1 MKRVESVVV
10 FVIVFVLCLGVTAHA
25 TEKPQAFKFGTIPVL
40 QSLPLFVAAEKGF
53 FKEQGLNVDIV
64 LFNSAMEKDIAFTS
78 GQIAGYFGD
87 IMPPTVL
94 VANGTKIKMVAVN
107 FNTTAD
113 RRMFAVLASSKA
125 KEQDLASIAR
135 AGIATGSN
143 TIAEYLIIRL
153 LTEKKVPRESIKLV
167 DIKSIPIRLQ
177 MLLSGQVPAALLPE
191 PLATLAETK
200 GAKALA
206 DDRGHGISA
215 TVLAFH
221 TDFLGK
227 NAASVR
233 SFLAAVDKA
242 SAYISQH
249 PDEVRVIMNKS
260 CKVPEAL
267 QSSFPIPRFPKVYTP
282 SEPQVMDVYRWLK
295 EKKIVKKDLTYK
307 DLVADGYIR

>member
-1 MKRVESVVV
+1 MKPVKFS
-10 FVIVFVLCLGVTAHA
+10 IVCIIIFVLSFGAAAHA
-25 TEKPQAFKFGTIPVL
+25 AEKAEAFKFGTIPVL

-53 FKEQGLNVDIV
+53 FREQGLNVDIV

-78 GQIAGYFGD
+78 GQMAGYFGD
-87 IMPPTVL
+87 IMTPTVL
-94 VANGTKIKMVAVN
+94 VANGVKIKMVAVN

-113 RRMFAVLASSKA
+113 RRMFAVLASSKT
-125 KEQDLASIAR
+125 KEQDPAAIAR

-143 TIAEYLIIRL
+143 TIAEYLIVRL
-153 LTEKKVPRESIKLV
+153 LAEKNVPRGSIKLI

-177 MLLSGQVPAALLPE
+177 MLLLGQVPAALLPE

-200 GAKALA
+200 GARTLA

-221 TDFLGK
+221 TDFLAK

-249 PDEVRVIMNKS
+249 PDEVRGIMNKS
-260 CKVPEAL
+260 CRVPEAL
-267 QSSFPIPRFPKVYTP
+267 RSSFPIPRFPRVYTP
-282 SEPQVMDVYRWLK
+282 SESQVMDVYRWLR
-295 EKKIVKKDLTYK
+295 EKKIIKKDLTYK
-307 DLVADGYIR
+307 DLVADGHIP

>member
-1 MKRVESVVV
+1 MKRVKSVVV
-10 FVIVFVLCLGVTAHA
+10 FLIVFVLCLGVTAHA
-25 TEKPQAFKFGTIPVL
+25 TEKPRAFKFGTIPVL

-87 IMPPTVL
+87 IMTPTVL
-94 VANGTKIKMVAVN
+94 VANGTKIRMVAVN
-107 FNTTAD
+107 YNTTAD
-113 RRMFAVLASSKA
+113 RRMFAVLASPKA
-125 KEQDLASIAR
+125 NQTDLSSVAR

-153 LTEKKVPRESIKLV
+153 LADKKVPRESIKLV

-177 MLLSGQVPAALLPE
+177 MLLSGQVSAALLPE

-221 TDFLGK
+221 TDFLDK

-242 SAYISQH
+242 SAYISRH
-249 PDEVRVIMNKS
+249 PDEVRAIMNKS

-267 QSSFPIPRFPKVYTP
+267 QSSFPIPRFPKVHAP
-282 SEPQVMDVYRWLK
+282 SESQVMDVYRWLK

>member
-1 MKRVESVVV
+1 MKRVKSIVV
-10 FVIVFVLCLGVTAHA
+10 FVIALVLCLAMTAHA
-25 TEKPQAFKFGTIPVL
+25 AEKTQAFKFGTIPVL

-53 FKEQGLNVDIV
+53 FREQGLNVDIV

-87 IMPPTVL
+87 IMTPVVL
-94 VANGTKIKMVAVN
+94 VANGMKIKMVAVN

-113 RRMFAVLASSKA
+113 QRMFAVLASPKA
-125 KEQDLASIAR
+125 KDQDVASVAA

-153 LTEKKVPRESIKLV
+153 LPENKVPRGSIKLV

-177 MLLSGQVPAALLPE
+177 MLLSGQVSAALLPE

-200 GAKALA
+200 GARTVA
-206 DDRGHGISA
+206 DDRGYGISA
-215 TVLAFH
+215 TVLAFN
-221 TDFLGK
+221 TDFLSR
-227 NAASVR
+227 NPAAVR

-242 SAYISQH
+242 SAYINQH
-249 PDEVRVIMNKS
+249 PDEVRGIMNRS

-282 SEPQVMDVYRWLK
+282 AESQVMDVYRWLR